1 MMFLL
6 ISLLLLFCF
15 LFFSVS
21 SEYAHLWTRETMCAY
36 FHIKIYKYVGDD
48 FHKGQVND
56 VPSQKHTTTAVPN
69 ILVCICRTFTFTLHV
84 CMLLGKSYESVI
96 FFFVHFQP
104 SLNFDFGI
112 VTDLSACECRFT
124 QSILISFYMCI

>member
-1 MMFLL
+1 M
-6 ISLLLLFCF
+6 ISIKVKL
-15 LFFSVS
+15 
-21 SEYAHLWTRETMCAY
+21 TMYHRKNTQELPCLT
-36 FHIKIYKYVGDD
+36 FWCVYVERLR
-48 FHKGQVND
+48 
-56 VPSQKHTTTAVPN
+56 S
-69 ILVCICRTFTFTLHV
+69 R
-84 CMLLGKSYESVI
+84 CMLLGKSYELVI